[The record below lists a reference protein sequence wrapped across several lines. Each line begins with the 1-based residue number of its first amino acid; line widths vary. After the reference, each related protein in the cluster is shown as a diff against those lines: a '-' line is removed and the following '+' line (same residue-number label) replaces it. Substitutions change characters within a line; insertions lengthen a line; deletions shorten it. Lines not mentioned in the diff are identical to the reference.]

1 MRYSARALYTYIY
14 MYMYTHRW
22 DKTTSTSV
30 ERSKLVHPGA
40 ACTQESP
47 RSKRVFSG
55 VNELAAD
62 ISRASRVILCDSRSS
77 AITTEGKSTAIF
89 LPRFRSRRPIDSNSR
104 SAFESH
110 RHLFFFLF
118 PTFYF
123 SPLTVRIHERCI
135 IIERRENFPILSVK
149 RCVVFWRNRERV
161 REKRKMGDGRKKR
174 REGRCVGCP

>member
-40 ACTQESP
+40 ACTQP